1 MSGEYDNFEQHVRD
15 LLQNATG
22 LTAKKQ
28 YEIGQSG
35 NKWHVDCVL
44 LDDYDLR
51 KGYVEVKETSR
62 SSNKST
68 YINHMRRAY
77 AEMGDF
83 RQMDIPKA
91 VVVAEKWDFGRI
103 DWDAMLGSIG
113 CMVVDITEIDRLIDE
128 INESERQI

>member
-1 MSGEYDNFEQHVRD
+1 MKSAPEDFENKVRQA
-15 LLQNATG
+15 LAERTRFSCE
-22 LTAKKQ
+22 KQ
-28 YEIGQSG
+28 FEVGKSG
-35 NKWHVDCVL
+35 NRWKVDCVL
-44 LDDYDLR
+44 LDKHDVR

-83 RQMDIPKA
+83 RQLDAPKA

-103 DWDAMLGSIG
+103 DWDAMFNSID
-113 CMVVDITEIDRLIDE
+113 CSLVDLEEIDEFVSKL
-128 INESERQI
+128 QT